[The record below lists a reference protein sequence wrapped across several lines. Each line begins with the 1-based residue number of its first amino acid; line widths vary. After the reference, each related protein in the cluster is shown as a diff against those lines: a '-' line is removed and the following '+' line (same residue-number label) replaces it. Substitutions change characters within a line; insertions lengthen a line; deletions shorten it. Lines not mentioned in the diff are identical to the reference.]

1 MQGCARGLG
10 MQGCARGVGMQGYT
24 RGLGMQGCARGV
36 GMQGCARGLGMRGCA
51 HWLLQFEENGKQ
63 EDEDEGSRLGHGVPG
78 QQGETTMTVWG
89 GAPSYK
95 QIRKP

>member
-10 MQGCARGVGMQGYT
+10 MQGCARGVGMQG
-24 RGLGMQGCARGV
+24 CARGV
-36 GMQGCARGLGMRGCA
+36 GMQGYTRGLGMQGCA